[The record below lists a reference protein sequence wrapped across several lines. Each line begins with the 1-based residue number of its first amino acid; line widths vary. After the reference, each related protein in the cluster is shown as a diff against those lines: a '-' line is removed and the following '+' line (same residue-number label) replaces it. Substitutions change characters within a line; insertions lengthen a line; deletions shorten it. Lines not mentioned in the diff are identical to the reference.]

1 MSAGRRVAVWNRSSS
16 LRRLRPRG
24 QIDQLDGVRAL
35 AVVAVMTFHDFVF
48 DWGYLGVDVFFV
60 LSGLLI
66 TSVMVGEAE
75 RRGTVDLR
83 RFWARRLLR
92 LYPAL
97 IVLVVLCSVVGDRLS
112 QDGSWRMWWEAVA
125 VTVTY
130 VPNLA
135 ILADGTQ
142 FLGALGPVWSLG
154 VEMQF
159 YIVWAVV
166 LAFLLRRRIARGALA
181 AATAIAAAAGLSL
194 FWLLGTAPE
203 PGLAVAPSYFRPD
216 ARFGELLAGCALA
229 LALSAR
235 PQPLP
240 RAADRALSA
249 GAVAGLAAIVIG
261 WLTLQNDGTV
271 APVPVVVAGTTLV
284 LARLVTSDAA
294 ILSRLLRVPPLPQ
307 IGRISYAMYLWQLPI
322 VAFIASVTPSEWIQ
336 RTGFWVGTFVAGAL
350 STHLVERRFAVRR
363 AKLRR
368 AGAED
373 GLDAGSGGARAAGE
387 APRLRG
393 RPAA

>member
-1 MSAGRRVAVWNRSSS
+1 MSTRRTS
-16 LRRLRPRG
+16 LRHLRSRG

-66 TSVMVGEAE
+66 TGVLVGEAE

-97 IVLVVLCSVVGDRLS
+97 LVLVVLCSFVGDRLS
-112 QDGSWRMWWEAVA
+112 QDGSWGMWWEAVA
-125 VTVTY
+125 ATVTY

-135 ILADGTQ
+135 ILADDSQ

-154 VEMQF
+154 IEMQF
-159 YIVWAVV
+159 YLVWAVV
-166 LAFLLRRRIARGALA
+166 IAFLLRRRLARAALA
-181 AATAIAAAAGLSL
+181 AGTAVAAAAGLSL
-194 FWLLGTAPE
+194 FWLLGTAPD

-235 PQPLP
+235 RAPLSP
-240 RAADRALSA
+240 AADRALSA
-249 GAVAGLAAIVIG
+249 GALAGLAAIVVG
-261 WLTLQNDGTV
+261 WLALHTDGTV
-271 APVPVVVAGTTLV
+271 APIPVVVAGTTLV
-284 LARLVTSDAA
+284 LARLVTSDTAL
-294 ILSRLLRVPPLPQ
+294 LSRLLRVPPLPQ

-322 VAFIASVTPSEWIQ
+322 LAFIASVTPSEWIQ

-350 STHLVERRFAVRR
+350 STHLVERRFAARR
-363 AKLRR
+363 ARLRNAR
-368 AGAED
+368 AED
-373 GLDAGSGGARAAGE
+373 GLEPGSAGARAAGE
-387 APRLRG
+387 PPRVRD

>member
-1 MSAGRRVAVWNRSSS
+1 MRA
-16 LRRLRPRG
+16 RG

-35 AVVAVMTFHDFVF
+35 AVVAVMTFHDFLTG
-48 DWGYLGVDVFFV
+48 WGYLGVDVFFV

-66 TSVMVGEAE
+66 TGVLVGEAD
-75 RRGTVDLR
+75 RRGGIDLR

-97 IVLVVLCSVVGDRLS
+97 IVLVLLCSLVGDRLS
-112 QDGSWRMWWEAVA
+112 QDGSWTMWWEAVA

-130 VPNLA
+130 TADIA

-142 FLGALGPVWSLG
+142 FLGALGPVWSLA

-159 YIVWAVV
+159 YLVWAVV
-166 LAFLLRRRIARGALA
+166 LAFLLHRRVARAVLA
-181 AATAIAAAAGLSL
+181 AGTAVAAAAGLSL
-194 FWLLGTAPE
+194 FWVLGTAPD

-235 PQPLP
+235 REPLP

-249 GAVAGLAAIVIG
+249 GAVAGLAVIVVG
-261 WLTLQNDGTV
+261 WLALGDHGTV
-271 APVPVVVAGTTLV
+271 APIPVVVIGTTLV
-284 LARLVTSDAA
+284 LARLVTSDTAL
-294 ILSRLLRVPPLPQ
+294 LSRALRIPPLPQ
-307 IGRISYAMYLWQLPI
+307 VGRISYAMYLWQLPI
-322 VAFIASVTPSEWIQ
+322 HALLISLTPSEWIQ

-368 AGAED
+368 ADVED
-373 GLDAGSGGARAAGE
+373 GGLDPASASGGAAHARTAGE
-387 APRLRG
+387 PARLGDRS
-393 RPAA
+393 AA